1 MTEIYT
7 AEAVNAAIQENWQS
21 DLKAL
26 KDQGITPTLA
36 TLRVGHKGADVSYEK
51 GATKRMR
58 QYGIDVKNVVLDPP
72 PEEKKIIEQ
81 IEALNEDPSVH
92 GILLFQPL
100 PEGYHDHQIIQ
111 HIDPK
116 KDVEGA
122 TDANLA
128 DTLSGR
134 LSGFAYCAPE
144 AVMALLDHYH
154 IDVYGKRV
162 VIIGCGLVV
171 GRPLA
176 SMLLKKRAT
185 VTMCNTGTRNLP
197 EVAKNAEILIAATG
211 RVHMVTEDFVSPG
224 QIVIDVGT
232 TYQDGRLWGDVDF
245 EAVEKVVKAVT
256 PTPGGVSGITSAI
269 LAKHVIA
276 AAKDQAKIKGEV

>member
-1 MTEIYT
+1 MAIVYT
-7 AEAVNAAIQENWQS
+7 AESVNAALQNEWQT

-26 KDQGITPTLA
+26 KAQDITPTLA

-51 GATKRMR
+51 GATKSMR
-58 QYGIDVKNVVLDPP
+58 KYGIDVKNVVLDPP
-72 PEEKKIIEQ
+72 PDEGTIIKT
-81 IEALNEDPSVH
+81 IEDLNEDPSVH

-100 PEGYHDHQIIQ
+100 PDGYDGHRIIQ
-111 HIDPK
+111 HIDPQ

-122 TDANLA
+122 TDSNLA

-134 LSGFAYCAPE
+134 LTGFAYCAPE
-144 AVMALLDHYH
+144 AVMALLDHYD

-185 VTMCNTGTRNLP
+185 VTMCNTGTRHLP

-211 RVHMVTEDFVSPG
+211 RVHMVTKEFVSPG

-232 TYQDGRLWGDVDF
+232 TFQDGKLQGDVDV
-245 EAVEKVVKAVT
+245 EAVEGIVKAVT

-276 AAKDQAKIKGEV
+276 AAKAQAAVKSGV

>member
-1 MTEIYT
+1 MAIIYT
-7 AEAVNAAIQENWQS
+7 AEAVNAAIQEQWQD

-26 KDQGITPTLA
+26 QAGGVIPTLA
-36 TLRVGHKGADVSYEK
+36 TLRVGHKGADISYEK
-51 GATKRMR
+51 GATKSMR
-58 QYGIDVKNVVLDPP
+58 RYGIDVRNVVLDPL
-72 PEEKKIIEQ
+72 PEEETIIQQ
-81 IEALNEDPSVH
+81 IEALNSDPAVH

-185 VTMCNTGTRNLP
+185 VTMCNTGTKNLP
-197 EVAKNAEILIAATG
+197 EVAKQAEILIAATG
-211 RVHMVTEDFVSPG
+211 RVHMVTKEFVSPG

-232 TYQDGRLWGDVDF
+232 TFKDGKLCGDVDL
-245 EAVEKVVKAVT
+245 EEVESVVQAVT

-276 AAKDQAKIKGEV
+276 AAKAQSGIKSEV